1 MPGLELASDD
11 PRALA
16 RGTLTPGPD
25 QRCGAAGTKAVEA
38 LGDLRSDHHDW
49 EVVTADALLLD
60 SPFPEDELVED
71 SPLPDAELVE
81 DSRLPEGEAAEVSVA
96 DELVDDADA
105 VLAAACLAAVVVAA
119 DAPAAAE
126 AAALAAV
133 TESAGSR
140 PEASCT

>member
-11 PRALA
+11 PRSLA
-16 RGTLTPGPD
+16 RGPLTPGPD
-25 QRCGAAGTKAVEA
+25 ERCGAARAKAVKA
-38 LGDLRSDHHDW
+38 LDDLSSDRHDW

-71 SPLPDAELVE
+71 SW
-81 DSRLPEGEAAEVSVA
+81 LPEREAEVSVA
-96 DELVDDADA
+96 EELVDDAAA
-105 VLAAACLAAVVVAA
+105 VLAAACLAAVIVVVA

-126 AAALAAV
+126 VVADLAAV

>member
-25 QRCGAAGTKAVEA
+25 ERCGAAGAEAVEA

-71 SPLPDAELVE
+71 SPLPDAELV
-81 DSRLPEGEAAEVSVA
+81 
-96 DELVDDADA
+96 
-105 VLAAACLAAVVVAA
+105 AA
-119 DAPAAAE
+119 DVPAAAE
-126 AAALAAV
+126 AAVLAAL